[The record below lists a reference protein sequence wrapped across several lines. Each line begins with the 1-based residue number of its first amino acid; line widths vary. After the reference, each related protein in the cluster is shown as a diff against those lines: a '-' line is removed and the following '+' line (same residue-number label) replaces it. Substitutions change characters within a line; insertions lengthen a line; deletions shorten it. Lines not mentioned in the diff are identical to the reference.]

1 MAIVKMN
8 LVRAAGNLSRLDRFI
23 EACYNSGE
31 FQPENA
37 VEYLSRSMGFSELRE
52 ENTFAPVIQKIE
64 ELAKLLGVT
73 LKAQPVS
80 FEEISNTPDAGKV
93 SAFEQELARI
103 YAERKELTDQLE
115 ACDKG
120 IEQFSHFE
128 SLDVDLGELF
138 ACEFIKIRFGHFP
151 KDSYYKLLAYDE
163 NPYLFFVPCSNT
175 QTEYWGAYFA
185 PQSKVE
191 EIDRIFSLLYF
202 ERIHLPGGA
211 GSIAE
216 IIKNLENN
224 EAIIKEQIARLDG
237 EIGSYWQENSGEITA
252 LYSHFKKL
260 DELFNIRSFAAYKR
274 NQFYFVCWMP
284 AAYIGKLKSNLAGL
298 DDINVEIGQSEKKNA
313 DTPVK
318 IRNSLFVR
326 PFEFFVTMY
335 GMPSYGG
342 ADITAFVALTYTVIF
357 GMMFGDLG
365 QGLVLAAAGYLMW
378 RFKGM
383 ALGKVLVL
391 CGASSMFFGFIFGS
405 VFGYENLLDPVYR
418 AMGLASKPLPVME
431 SVNAI
436 LFFAICIGIA
446 LVTLSMAIHVYDSM
460 KKKLFGEAL
469 FSNNGLAGIVFY
481 LAGVSEVYAFMS
493 GRNLIPPAAALAC
506 LSAGGLCI
514 FFKDFLIAKIDRR
527 EASERASPGEFVM
540 QNIFEMLEH
549 VLAYFSNTLSFLRVG
564 AFVLVHAGMMM
575 VVFSLANEGR
585 NIVVVILGNALVIV
599 LEGLLTGIQTLRLE
613 FYEMFSHF
621 LEGEGRPFRS
631 VNPSFKSA
639 KKQLELK

>member
-8 LVRAAGNLSRLDRFI
+8 LVRAAGNLDRLDRFV
-23 EACYNSGE
+23 EACCKSGE

-52 ENTFAPVIQKIE
+52 ENNYAPVIQKIE

-73 LKAQPVS
+73 LKAQPVA
-80 FEEISNTPDAGKV
+80 FDEITDTPDTGKIG
-93 SAFEQELARI
+93 AFEQDLARI
-103 YAERKELTDQLE
+103 YSERKDLTDQLD

-120 IEQFSHFE
+120 IGQFKHFE
-128 SLDVDLGELF
+128 SLDVDLSELF

-163 NPYLFFVPCSNT
+163 NPYLVFVPCSNT
-175 QTEYWGAYFA
+175 PTEYWGAYFA

-237 EIGSYWQENSGEITA
+237 EIGSYWKENAGEITA
-252 LYSHFKKL
+252 LYSRFKKL
-260 DELFNIRSFAAYKR
+260 DELFNIRSLAARKG
-274 NQFYFVCWMP
+274 NQFYYVLWMP
-284 AAYIGKLKSNLAGL
+284 AAYIGNLKSNLTGL
-298 DDINVEIGQSEKKNA
+298 TDINIEIGESEKKNA
-313 DTPVK
+313 DAPVK
-318 IRNSLFVR
+318 MRNSLFVR
-326 PFEFFVTMY
+326 PFEFFVSMY

-357 GMMFGDLG
+357 GMMFGDMG

-378 RFKGM
+378 RFKKM
-383 ALGKVLVL
+383 ALGKILVL

-418 AMGLASKPLPVME
+418 AIGLASKPLPVME
-431 SVNAI
+431 SVNTI

-446 LVTLSMAIHVYDSM
+446 LVTVSMAIHIYDSI
-460 KKKLFGEAL
+460 KKKLFGEAV
-469 FSNNGLAGIVFY
+469 FSNNGLAGIIFY
-481 LAGVSEVYAFMS
+481 LAGVSQVYTFMS
-493 GRNLIPPAAALAC
+493 GRKLIPPAAALAC
-506 LSAGGLCI
+506 LAAGGLCI
-514 FFKDFLIAKIDRR
+514 FFKDILIAKIDRH
-527 EASERASPGEFVM
+527 EASERASPGEFIM

-575 VVFSLANEGR
+575 VVFSLANDGK
-585 NIVVVILGNALVIV
+585 NIIVVILGNALVIV

-621 LEGEGRPFRS
+621 LEGEGRPFVS
-631 VNPSFKSA
+631 ASPALKST
-639 KKQLELK
+639 KTQ